1 MTAKEMFKKL
11 GFMQQIKEYD
21 FGQFDIV
28 YYSMYG
34 YQHNVCITFD
44 SKDKAVYTGT
54 SFLLFPKIDV
64 PKYKEIIKAIHK
76 QLVELGWLDD

>member
-1 MTAKEMFKKL
+1 MKAEEMFKKL

-21 FGQFDIV
+21 FGQFDIT

-54 SFLLFPKIDV
+54 SFLLFPKIDI
-64 PKYKEIIKAIHK
+64 PTYIKIIKAIQK
-76 QLVELGWLDD
+76 QLEELGWIE